1 MKVNMEVF
9 HISLL
14 GNVEAFRSFSPVRQ
28 EQRMMV
34 VGANMMLLSQELEL
48 TTKLVDPAWWVN
60 YICQVNLR
68 MSSDSPVH
76 RWTELTEAFSVASL
90 GNTRVRKPH
99 LGMAAILGNLY
110 LCRYL
115 HVVSTDDFGWS
126 ESSWIKYRHLQTCLE
141 SNGGNITLGMGIY
154 KVYVC

>member
-48 TTKLVDPAWWVN
+48 TTKLVDPA
-60 YICQVNLR
+60 
-68 MSSDSPVH
+68 
-76 RWTELTEAFSVASL
+76 
-90 GNTRVRKPH
+90 
-99 LGMAAILGNLY
+99 
-110 LCRYL
+110 
-115 HVVSTDDFGWS
+115 
-126 ESSWIKYRHLQTCLE
+126 
-141 SNGGNITLGMGIY
+141 
-154 KVYVC
+154 